1 MPSSK
6 GQTREQIFALKE
18 GEQPISNIFEI
29 TQNPKGTNPIADA
42 CTGGTV
48 IRTMVQGNNLQAL
61 VILHGNRTI
70 TITSIGGYQVV
81 FS

>member
-18 GEQPISNIFEI
+18 GEEPISNIFEVV
-29 TQNPKGTNPIADA
+29 QSSSGNSAIANA

-61 VILHGNRTI
+61 VILHGKRTI
-70 TITSIGGYQVV
+70 TITPIGGCQVI